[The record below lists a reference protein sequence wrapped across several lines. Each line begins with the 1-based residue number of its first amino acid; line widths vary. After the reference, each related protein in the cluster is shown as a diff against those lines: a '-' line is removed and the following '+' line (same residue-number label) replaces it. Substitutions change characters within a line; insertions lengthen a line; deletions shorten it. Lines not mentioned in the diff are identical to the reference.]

1 MKQMKKIKEKAA
13 KIAQTDGMS
22 ERDKIKSIQKLHKST
37 ARGERTAPVYIVR
50 KRHQSV
56 AMGRK
61 GPTGNKHSKVR
72 IVDARMK
79 KDKRATN
86 NKKNGGSG
94 GSKKR
99 RKTHK

>member
-1 MKQMKKIKEKAA
+1 MKQVKKIKEKAA
-13 KIAQTDGMS
+13 KIAQADGMT
-22 ERDKIKSIQKLHKST
+22 EREKIKSIQKLHKTT
-37 ARGERTAPVYIVR
+37 ARGEKTAPVYIVR
-50 KRHQSV
+50 KRHQSL

-86 NKKNGGSG
+86 NKNKNNNN
-94 GSKKR
+94 KR
-99 RKTHK
+99 RKKNK